1 MTITSSQRALIL
13 ESLAVG
19 VDLPHAAKAAG
30 TTAAAVRRA
39 MAAEG
44 SEGEALAR
52 DVAAAVAEG
61 ERAAAAA
68 LAVPPPPPVP
78 VGAMGEAWAGVVAA
92 SAEAQRPD
100 PPTPSPAPLA
110 RRPSPVALVTPG
122 ADAPESPTPQLTPE
136 DRAAW
141 EKVRREAAAFGPG
154 RIGQLLWI
162 DDRCQKAGLRALDPW
177 WIWHFDSFYE
187 SGKRV
192 DKMRGGLRLGK
203 SSTACEAI
211 INTLIKPH
219 DIDAGTVAIVPI
231 MSIRREEADDRF
243 YTLVK
248 ILSACGMEPKKPD
261 ERTGTLLGGGFG
273 GQFNHARNA
282 LSGGGQIRLRDSQGH
297 DVEIRCF
304 PARLAATRGP
314 TCFSF
319 FCDEVDGW
327 LDDEELHANPAPL
340 IVEGLME
347 RTTTQPETEAF
358 IYSANYRGAGTYH
371 SNLIDKGDTR
381 SDYVARLG
389 PLGAERDTEARLS
402 LATLI
407 GSTDERLLKPADPG
421 SVDIPAWVGNPKATI
436 ETCYELAKEDIGR
449 MLGRYGGRAT
459 ENRAAAVGG
468 GGGCGL
474 AADLTRRW
482 ARMRGGRGAVGGTV
496 L

>member
-1 MTITSSQRALIL
+1 MAITPSQRALIL
-13 ESLAVG
+13 ESLAAG
-19 VDLPHAAKAAG
+19 VDLPRSAKAAG

-39 MAAEG
+39 MAE
-44 SEGEALAR
+44 EGEEGAALAR

-61 ERAAAAA
+61 ERASAPAS
-68 LAVPPPPPVP
+68 PVT
-78 VGAMGEAWAGVVAA
+78 WADVAAA

-100 PPTPSPAPLA
+100 PPPAPPPPPA
-110 RRPSPVALVTPG
+110 RRPVALVQPG

-136 DRAAW
+136 DRAKW
-141 EKVRREAAAFGPG
+141 DKVRREAEAFGPG

-219 DIDAGTVAIVPI
+219 NIDAGTVAIIPI

-273 GQFNHARNA
+273 GTFNHARNA

-358 IYSANYRGAGTYH
+358 IYSANYRGANTYH

-389 PLGAERDTEARLS
+389 PLGAERDTEARLA
-402 LATLI
+402 LAAMI
-407 GSTDERLLKPADPG
+407 GSTDERLLKPASPDAT
-421 SVDIPAWVGNPKATI
+421 DIPAWVGNPKATI
-436 ETCYELAKEDIGR
+436 ETCYELSKEDIGR

-459 ENRAAAVGG
+459 ENRKAENAGG
-468 GGGCGL
+468 QCEL
-474 AADLTRRW
+474 AADLTRRFQ
-482 ARMRGGRGAVGGTV
+482 RMRGWRGGSMPGTV

>member
-1 MTITSSQRALIL
+1 
-13 ESLAVG
+13 
-19 VDLPHAAKAAG
+19 
-30 TTAAAVRRA
+30 
-39 MAAEG
+39 MAE
-44 SEGEALAR
+44 EGEEGAGLAR

-61 ERAAAAA
+61 ERASASA
-68 LAVPPPPPVP
+68 LAGVASPPSALGP
-78 VGAMGEAWAGVVAA
+78 AWLGVVAA
-92 SAEAQRPD
+92 SAEAQRGAVG
-100 PPTPSPAPLA
+100 TPAA
-110 RRPSPVALVTPG
+110 KGRPSPVAPITPG
-122 ADAPESPTPQLTPE
+122 ADAPQSPTPQLTPE
-136 DRAAW
+136 DRAKW
-141 EKVRREAAAFGPG
+141 DRVRREAGAMGPG
-154 RIGQLLWI
+154 RSGQLLWI

-358 IYSANYRGAGTYH
+358 IYSANYRGANTYH

-389 PLGAERDTEARLS
+389 PLGAERDTEARLY
-402 LATLI
+402 LANLI
-407 GSTDERLLKPADPG
+407 GSTDERLLTPASPDA
-421 SVDIPAWVGNPKATI
+421 VDIPAWVGNPKATI

-459 ENRAAAVGG
+459 ENRAAVASG

-474 AADLTRRW
+474 AADLTRRF
-482 ARMRGGRGAVGGTV
+482 AKLRGGRGVGRRTV

>member
-1 MTITSSQRALIL
+1 MYISASTRDLIL

-19 VDLPHAAKAAG
+19 VDLPRAAKAAG

-39 MAAEG
+39 MAEDGPEAAE
-44 SEGEALAR
+44 LAR
-52 DVAAAVAEG
+52 AVAAAVAEG
-61 ERAAAAA
+61 ERASAPTAPAPPSLLGSAWDAAT
-68 LAVPPPPPVP
+68 
-78 VGAMGEAWAGVVAA
+78 AA
-92 SAEAQRPD
+92 SKEAQRP
-100 PPTPSPAPLA
+100 AP
-110 RRPSPVALVTPG
+110 RRPEPLTITPG
-122 ADAPESPTPQLTPE
+122 ADIPEAPTPQQTPE
-136 DRAAW
+136 DRAKW
-141 EKVRREAAAFGPG
+141 DRVRREAEGFGPG
-154 RIGQLLWI
+154 RIGQLMWI
-162 DDRCQKAGLRALDPW
+162 DDRCQKAGLRALDAW

-187 SGKRV
+187 SEKRV

-211 INTLIKPH
+211 VNTLVKPH
-219 DIDAGTVAIVPI
+219 DIDAGTVAIIPI

-261 ERTGTLLGGGFG
+261 ERTGVLLGGGFG

-371 SNLIDKGDTR
+371 SNLIDRGDTR
-381 SDYVARLG
+381 EEYTARLG
-389 PLGAERDTEARLS
+389 PLGAERDTAARLA

-407 GSTDERLLKPADPG
+407 GSTDERLLAPASPDAT
-421 SVDIPAWVGNPKATI
+421 DIPAWVGNPKATI
-436 ETCYELAKEDIGR
+436 ETCYGLAREDIGR

-459 ENRAAAVGG
+459 ENRRTEATGG
-468 GGGCGL
+468 QCGL
-474 AADLTRRW
+474 ARSLTERF
-482 ARMRGGRGAVGGTV
+482 AKMRGGLGRVVGRGTA